1 MQIESTMKPGK
12 FKIDEVENGKC
23 TVLFFDNIVEENTEI
38 ENKENA
44 IKYVYDMYKV
54 AAQYRENLAEEIEN
68 NYKKW
73 LEFAKKEDYENL
85 AAEVR
90 AKRNELLKDSDK
102 EMCIDRLGLNFPKDL
117 SMTNIIS
124 SLKQFFDGF
133 SNIVNG
139 NMAKYRQELR
149 DITKQEGFPYN
160 VIWPTKDKN
169 NKEE

>member
-1 MQIESTMKPGK
+1 MKQRTYSAIKPEKKFNIEN
-12 FKIDEVENGKC
+12 IENGKC

-38 ENKENA
+38 ENKENT

-68 NYKKW
+68 NYEKW

-90 AKRNELLKDSDK
+90 AKRNELLKDTDK
-102 EMCIDRLGLNFPKDL
+102 EMCIDRLNLNFPDNL

-124 SLKQFFDGF
+124 SLKEFFDGF
-133 SNIVNG
+133 ASISKSNI
-139 NMAKYRQELR
+139 AKYRQELR
-149 DITKQEGFPYN
+149 DITKQEGFPYK
-160 VIWPTKDKN
+160 VVWPTKDK
-169 NKEE
+169 ED